1 MANEPTFIRQ
11 ASLEA
16 SQVVP
21 LFDSPSSTFLSNPPF
36 KPKAGEVYVLKLD
49 PGHESD
55 ENIAE
60 EFPHG
65 NSKKN
70 TKPFFRTRPSLL
82 NKLINEAANGE
93 TAAIYRQLTG
103 QTKENDEN
111 DNEDN
116 SPPASPNNG
125 NDRDSPPPAATITEV
140 STSVSSPKTTT
151 ITKKAEQ
158 QKSAVGPEILSM
170 PRNIEQIRN
179 VKRRLARRLV
189 ASADE
194 ISELYRFARETPNFI
209 ARFTLIPHVIA
220 VAFCQESVNEFN
232 QLLDIEPQTS
242 KSRVLITFDS
252 SFNINNFYI
261 TCVYYRHI
269 AFHEEPCILLGC
281 ALHNRKT
288 DDVYDYL
295 LTYLKQNC
303 AKIEEK
309 CLYVVDSESNSLT
322 QEYLS
327 EYLKDLKLIHTWNYV
342 FTNLRSWLLNNGRT
356 QADYQFYNAELK
368 SLLICNDTQ
377 AFYRL
382 YERCKSNWT
391 QEFKQYFEKIILPL
405 IETDLGS
412 WILKK
417 YDIYDPYCGIRTMS
431 CDAMNIVVTHLRDWR
446 DARFDT
452 GAISLYWLQIY
463 FVNQIHKSFCR
474 NGLFNLKQ
482 TYEKFSQPIRSTEDA
497 IAQAKIITPDK
508 IVEHVRGKFISVP
521 GASSTV
527 TASSTSKYN
536 QQQHQ
541 GQTHILKRTL
551 DNAQILTLA
560 VPPEAKHLKT
570 TFVDQTTPCIITGE
584 MRILLHQLQTKSIP
598 TGEFK
603 PLLGG
608 SRTMTVRRVQTVQ
621 PTTQYRIAT
630 ATTTNQQQSQPQQ
643 YHLITT
649 PHQDVNE
656 NSILCN
662 TTDGSGDSSLDLS
675 QILNA
680 SSATQPQTI
689 AIANSSFLRPICSSN
704 VVRLTERMLTKL
716 TSKYLIIRLNS
727 IRLFSTTTSLLT
739 QDQAKG
745 HDIKKTIEDQKEGK
759 HPSPHKEAPV
769 WSEKLASR
777 SEEIVKADKLGG
789 GKPTEQL
796 QKDTISHVQKKDK
809 NESTRQKK

>member
-1 MANEPTFIRQ
+1 
-11 ASLEA
+11 
-16 SQVVP
+16 
-21 LFDSPSSTFLSNPPF
+21 
-36 KPKAGEVYVLKLD
+36 
-49 PGHESD
+49 D

-93 TAAIYRQLTG
+93 TVAIYRQLTG
-103 QTKENDEN
+103 QTKENEDN

-116 SPPASPNNG
+116 SPPPSPNNG
-125 NDRDSPPPAATITEV
+125 NDHDIPPPATTTTEI
-140 STSVSSPKTTT
+140 STSVSSPKTTN
-151 ITKKAEQ
+151 TKKSEQ
-158 QKSAVGPEILSM
+158 QKPTVGPEILSM

-209 ARFTLIPHVIA
+209 TRFTLIPHAIA

-232 QLLDIEPQTS
+232 ELLDIEPQTS

-288 DDVYDYL
+288 DEVYDYL

-303 AKIEEK
+303 SKIEEK
-309 CLYVVDSESNSLT
+309 CLYVIDSESNSLT

-327 EYLKDLKLIHTWNYV
+327 QYLKNLKLIHTWNYV

-382 YERCKSNWT
+382 YERCKTNWT

-446 DARFDT
+446 DTRFDT

-482 TYEKFSQPIRSTEDA
+482 TYEKYAQPIHSAEDA

-508 IVEHVRGKFISVP
+508 IVEHVRGKFIAAPS
-521 GASSTV
+521 ASSTA
-527 TASSTSKYN
+527 TLIPKHN
-536 QQQHQ
+536 QQH
-541 GQTHILKRTL
+541 THFLKRTL

-560 VPPEAKHLKT
+560 APPQTKHFKT
-570 TFVDQTTPCIITGE
+570 TFGDQTTPCLITG
-584 MRILLHQLQTKSIP
+584 IP
-598 TGEFK
+598 TTEFK
-603 PLLGG
+603 PLISGN
-608 SRTMTVRRVQTVQ
+608 RTMTVRRIQTAQ
-621 PTTQYRIAT
+621 PTTQYRIST
-630 ATTTNQQQSQPQQ
+630 AVTTNQQQSQPQQ

-649 PHQDVNE
+649 PQQDGINDH
-656 NSILCN
+656 SILYN
-662 TTDGSGDSSLDLS
+662 TTDGSSDNSSLDLS
-675 QILNA
+675 QILNT
-680 SSATQPQTI
+680 STITQPQTI
-689 AIANSSFLRPICSSN
+689 TIANSSFLRPICSSN
-704 VVRLTERMLTKL
+704 VLRLT
-716 TSKYLIIRLNS
+716 
-727 IRLFSTTTSLLT
+727 
-739 QDQAKG
+739 DQAKG
-745 HDIKKTIEDQKEGK
+745 HDINKTIEDQKRGK
-759 HPSPHKEAPV
+759 HESPHKAAPQ
-769 WSEKLASR
+769 WSEKLASS
-777 SEEIVKADKLGG
+777 SEEIVKAEKLGAK
-789 GKPTEQL
+789 KPTEQL
-796 QKDTISHVQKKDK
+796 QKETISHIQKKDK
-809 NESTRQKK
+809 NESESARRKK